1 MKIERMD
8 GRRCDELR
16 RLSVNYN
23 VCEFAASSVLF
34 QMGRTKVLCAVSLQQ
49 GVPPFLRGKQRGWL
63 TAEYAM
69 LPASTPTRT
78 TRESSSA
85 QRSGRSVEI
94 SRFIG
99 RSLRSIIDFDELG
112 ERTIVI
118 DCDVIQADGGTRTA
132 CISASYLALRAAVDQ
147 WISQQIITTTILRDA
162 IAAVSIG
169 LIADSILLDLTYEED
184 TRAHADFNIVLT
196 KTGSIVEIQ
205 GAAEQAPVAW
215 KDFHQLC
222 TMAQLGIQ
230 QLFTFFDA
238 PANKAPLIKPSS
250 VSLTQPYA
258 E

>member
-1 MKIERMD
+1 MKIERVD
-8 GRRCDELR
+8 KRRCDELR

-23 VCEFAASSVLF
+23 ICEFAASSVLF
-34 QMGRTKVLCAVSLQQ
+34 QMGRTKVLCAVNLQQ

-69 LPASTPTRT
+69 LPASTPTRS

-85 QRSGRSVEI
+85 QRAGRSVEI

-99 RSLRSIIDFDELG
+99 RSLRSIIDFDLLG

-147 WISQQIITTTILRDA
+147 WVAQEIIETTILRDA
-162 IAAVSIG
+162 IAAISIG
-169 LIADSILLDLTYEED
+169 LIDDSILLDLTYEED

-196 KTGSIVEIQ
+196 KAGAIVEIQ
-205 GAAEQAPVAW
+205 GAAEQNPVSW
-215 KDFHQLC
+215 NDFNQMC
-222 TMAQLGIQ
+222 TVASQGIH
-230 QLFTFFDA
+230 QLFTFFDE
-238 PANKAPLIKPSS
+238 PVHTAPLLKPT
-250 VSLTQPYA
+250 VFIQQRYA